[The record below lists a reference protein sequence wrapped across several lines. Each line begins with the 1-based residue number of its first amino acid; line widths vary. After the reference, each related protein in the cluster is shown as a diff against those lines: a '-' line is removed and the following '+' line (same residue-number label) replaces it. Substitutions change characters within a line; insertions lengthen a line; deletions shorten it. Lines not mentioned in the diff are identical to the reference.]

1 MTQWITQPLPEYAPV
16 DLDVVQESALAGAQA
31 TIHDA
36 MVAAGLK
43 PVELAKKLGWHRST
57 VSRIMNGQHNLTVK
71 TFALA
76 LAGCGYKLK
85 FEYAPLRWRWA
96 AEPVAPT
103 KETQPAH
110 ASTKPTTSVGISVR
124 IAIGA

>member
-31 TIHDA
+31 TISNA
-36 MVAAGLK
+36 MKAAGMK
-43 PVELAKKLGWHRST
+43 PTELAKKLGWDRSA
-57 VSRIMNGQHNLTVK
+57 VSRIMSGRHNLTVK

-96 AEPVAPT
+96 AEPLVEADR
-103 KETQPAH
+103 ETQ
-110 ASTKPTTSVGISVR
+110 SLSQPTFPVGTFMR
-124 IAIGA
+124 TAFGA